1 MGSYILRR
9 ILYMLIT
16 LFGISIISFTIIQ
29 LPPGDYLTTYI
40 IQLSSSG
47 TNVDESLVASLKKQ
61 YGLDQPMYIQ
71 YLKWVK
77 GVLTGDFGRS
87 FDWNEAVSVL
97 IAERLPLTVM
107 ISLATLV
114 FTYLVAIPIAIYS
127 AVKQYSIGDYIATV
141 IGFIGLSIPD
151 FLLALLLMFAFY
163 RFFGISV
170 SGLFSPEL
178 RQAAWSWI
186 KVKDLI
192 NHLWVPM
199 IVIGMAGTAG
209 IIRVM
214 RATTLDELGKDYV
227 KMARSKGLPEWKVI
241 LKHPV
246 RVALNPIIS
255 TIGWELPRIVSG
267 TTIVAVVLN
276 LPVTGPLLLQA
287 LQAQDM
293 FLAGSFILM
302 LSTLTVIGTL
312 ISDILLAILDPRIRL
327 E

>member
-1 MGSYILRR
+1 MGSYIIRR
-9 ILYMLIT
+9 LAYMLIT
-16 LFGISIISFTIIQ
+16 LLGISIISFTIIQ

-40 IQLSSSG
+40 AQLSSSG
-47 TNVDESLVASLKKQ
+47 TVVDDSLVASLERQ
-61 YGLDQPMYIQ
+61 YGLDRPIYIQ
-71 YLKWVK
+71 YFKWIG
-77 GVLTGDFGRS
+77 GVLTGNFGRS
-87 FDWNEAVSVL
+87 FDWNEAVAVL
-97 IAERLPLTVM
+97 IAERLPMTIV

-114 FTYLVAIPIAIYS
+114 FTYLVAIPISIYS

-141 IGFIGLSIPD
+141 IGFIGLSVPD
-151 FLLALLLMFAFY
+151 FLLALVLMFSFY

-170 SGLFSPEL
+170 SGLFSPEM
-178 RQAAWSWI
+178 REAAWSWAKI
-186 KVKDLI
+186 KDMLD
-192 NHLWVPM
+192 HLWVPM

-209 IIRVM
+209 IIRTM

-227 KMARSKGLPEWKVI
+227 KMARSKGIPEWKV
-241 LKHPV
+241 LMRHPV

-276 LPVTGPLLLQA
+276 LPITGPILLQA

-312 ISDILLAILDPRIRL
+312 ISDILLAIFDPRIRL
-327 E
+327 D

>member
-1 MGSYILRR
+1 MISYILRR
-9 ILYMLIT
+9 TGYMLVT
-16 LFGISIISFTIIQ
+16 LIGISIISFTIIQ

-40 IQLSSSG
+40 AQLSSTG
-47 TNVDESLVASLKKQ
+47 TVVDESVVASLKRQ
-61 YGLDQPMYIQ
+61 YGLDRPLWYQ
-71 YLKWVK
+71 YFKWVG
-77 GVLTGDFGRS
+77 GVLTGNFGRS
-87 FDWNEAVSVL
+87 FDWNESVAVL
-97 IAERLPLTVM
+97 IAQRLPMTVV
-107 ISLATLV
+107 ISLTTLI
-114 FTYLVAIPIAIYS
+114 FTYIVAIPIAIYS

-141 IGFIGLSIPD
+141 VGFIGLSVPD
-151 FLLALLLMFAFY
+151 FLLALVLMFTFY

-170 SGLFSPEL
+170 SGLFSPEM
-178 RQAAWSWI
+178 QEAAWSLA
-186 KVKDLI
+186 KLKDLM

-209 IIRVM
+209 IIRTM

-227 KMARSKGLPEWKVI
+227 KMARSKGLAEWKVI
-241 LKHPV
+241 FKHPV
-246 RVALNPIIS
+246 RVAINPIIS

-276 LPVTGPLLLQA
+276 LPTTGPILLQA

-312 ISDILLAILDPRIRL
+312 ISDLLLAILDPRIRL